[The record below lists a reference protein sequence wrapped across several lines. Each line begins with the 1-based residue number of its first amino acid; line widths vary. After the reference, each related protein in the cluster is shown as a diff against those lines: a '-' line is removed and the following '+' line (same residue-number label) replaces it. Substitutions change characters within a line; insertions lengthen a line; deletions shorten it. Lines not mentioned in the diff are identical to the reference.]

1 MSLTNP
7 PPRMGILLR
16 RLDFGV
22 FCVKILAAFGA
33 RRQATRRACSH
44 AKSGGDTMKDARLKT
59 ASGALAQV
67 LAVAALLVIAGV
79 IFYAR

>member
-7 PPRMGILLR
+7 PPRMKILLR

-22 FCVKILAAFGA
+22 FCVKFLTAFGA
-33 RRQATRRACSH
+33 RRPATRRARSR
-44 AKSGGDTMKDARLKT
+44 AMSGGHIMKDARLKT
-59 ASGALAQV
+59 ASGALAQMM
-67 LAVAALLVIAGV
+67 AVAALLVIAGV